1 MSHPIR
7 IGFEVF
13 PPKSGSSETFE
24 NSVATLATIGD
35 YVSVTYGA
43 SGSGRERSETAINAL
58 VAKGHANKIAAHL
71 TASSQSKDQ
80 IDRLAR
86 DWKAKGIRRIVALRG
101 DAPAV
106 TGDEYPCA
114 AALTEGLSKIGGFD
128 IAVACYPEGHPKSAS
143 KAAEMDHL
151 KRKFD
156 AGASEAIT
164 QFFFNIEDYLR
175 FRDDCRAAGIHQPII
190 PGLLPVASLEG
201 LHRFAAGC
209 GAKVP
214 GWLDARF
221 AGLEDDPETVRTLS
235 VATTVSLSDRLI
247 AEGVDHIHLYTLNR
261 VRDALTIARA
271 LGITGTESAVITQ
284 KEEAA

>member
-1 MSHPIR
+1 MSHRIR

-24 NSVATLATIGD
+24 SSVATLAAVGD
-35 YVSVTYGA
+35 YVSVIYGA

-58 VAKGHANKIAAHL
+58 VAQGHANKIAAHL

-114 AALTEGLSKIGGFD
+114 AALTEALSQIGGFN

-156 AGASEAIT
+156 AGAREAIT
-164 QFFFNIEDYLR
+164 QFFFNIEDYLA
-175 FRDDCRAAGIHQPII
+175 FISPSSRAFC
-190 PGLLPVASLEG
+190 LLPAWKGCIVSPPGVA
-201 LHRFAAGC
+201 RKC
-209 GAKVP
+209 QD
-214 GWLDARF
+214 GWTPVSR
-221 AGLEDDPETVRTLS
+221 GWK
-235 VATTVSLSDRLI
+235 TTQIPCEPCLLRPLYPCQI
-247 AEGVDHIHLYTLNR
+247 A
-261 VRDALTIARA
+261 
-271 LGITGTESAVITQ
+271 
-284 KEEAA
+284 